1 MSRADSRRAKT
12 SNALRKSCEAGPTMS
27 NSSAPRSGTECSA
40 MCALGMSKMAETPSP
55 GCFRTFGTPMVLN
68 PAALAAAI
76 NNPPRSAVSRN
87 CSPETP

>member
-27 NSSAPRSGTECSA
+27 KSNVSRSGIECSA
-40 MCALGMSKMAETPSP
+40 MCALGISNIAETPSP
-55 GCFRTFGTPMVLN
+55 GCFFTVGTPMVLN

-76 NNPPRSAVSRN
+76 NSPPRSAASRK
-87 CSPETP
+87 

>member
-27 NSSAPRSGTECSA
+27 KSSVPSLGMECNA
-40 MCALGMSKMAETPSP
+40 MCAVGINRIADTPSP
-55 GCFRTFGTPMVLN
+55 GCFRTFGTPMVLK

-76 NNPPRSAVSRN
+76 NNPPSSAASRN
-87 CSPETP
+87 CSLETP